1 MATKILLVED
11 DPALQRLYVKILTQ
25 ASYEYRLAN
34 NGVAIVEKA
43 LSEAPDLIIMDVMM
57 PERNGMKA
65 LADLKNNDTT
75 KNIPVIMLSAYQDD
89 ELLFQAMQL
98 GAKRYLVK
106 SMLEP
111 SQVLDIVKETLLES
125 ASTQA

>member
-106 SMLEP
+106 SLLEP
-111 SQVLDIVKETLLES
+111 RQVLDIVKETLLES